1 MTLALTHIEFAT
13 PDDMESAEIRQ
24 SFYFLQRLNVKTFFT
39 LLQILLPELERF
51 VSDDVQG
58 DGPRPALGS
67 ARLTAVTRRVLP
79 SLRQYSSWLTSNAS
93 ILSTQAEDSSL
104 SVEVKEMW
112 KIYAN
117 TLTLLAS
124 TFPVTE
130 LPSVEYL
137 LEEDTETLGFK
148 PFDNEHTRRRY
159 YSTDTGQQKSK
170 HSDPGIPRH
179 HPNVEMYARIRDFLT
194 DGMFLQLQEV
204 VSPISYR
211 KENC

>member
-1 MTLALTHIEFAT
+1 MTLALTHVESAT
-13 PDDMESAEIRQ
+13 PDDVESAEIRQ

-51 VSDDVQG
+51 VSEDVLE
-58 DGPRPALGS
+58 DGPRPAIGS

-137 LEEDTETLGFK
+137 MEEDTDTLGFK
-148 PFDNEHTRRRY
+148 PFANEHTRRRY
-159 YSTDTGQQKSK
+159 YSADTGQQKPK
-170 HSDPGIPRH
+170 NSDHGIPRH

-204 VSPISYR
+204 VPPISLR